1 MPCMSPSKYP
11 ALFAVKSEP
20 WRSRKWKK
28 RQRQRRGE
36 KLAAAPFNDQ
46 KYEAARARKEAAQAS
61 RKLGN
66 VAIAEMH
73 PYLNPRDWTSSSDI
87 RGCLETVRE
96 LVIRWKCDGALI
108 FATNIQMFEALRQGL
123 CADKHLSS
131 LAFRDGAIVR
141 LIV

>member
-61 RKLGN
+61 RNDPHTLPTLRCNVQLPQGTRRFTEPPVMIALSTKLN
-66 VAIAEMH
+66 KF
-73 PYLNPRDWTSSSDI
+73 PD
-87 RGCLETVRE
+87 
-96 LVIRWKCDGALI
+96 
-108 FATNIQMFEALRQGL
+108 
-123 CADKHLSS
+123 
-131 LAFRDGAIVR
+131 FR
-141 LIV
+141 